1 MHNFPIVFR
10 FEFRTLIQK
19 KTVLVTTLL
28 LCAGLLAV
36 TSLPTIIKLFQT
48 QKGTPDSAQTVLI
61 ANAAYVIE
69 DPMIV
74 QDELFAVLRE
84 PTPKLFTSKEAL
96 QEAVKQGEYRNGF
109 VVHSLSSFTMIVQ
122 DKGNF
127 DYSGSTMRE
136 VLLSYQKL
144 AKLQAAGLAQED
156 IKGIMEANVAMET
169 VVLGKD
175 SMQGFV
181 FAYVFMIVVYMLI
194 LLYGSSV
201 STSVAREKDSR
212 TMELLITSTNPR
224 ELMLGK
230 VFASGLVGFLQVGL
244 MVLVTYLGYQLNASN
259 YPAEITAMLQGSMS
273 VEAVAVFVLFSVT
286 GYFLYLFIYAAL
298 GSLVSKVED
307 VTSAV
312 TPVTFLFV
320 IAYLIASYSMQMP
333 GSMITKISS
342 FIPFVSIF
350 TMPIRFM
357 MVSVSLV
364 EVGISLLLTIAAAYL
379 MAYTSIYIYRAGS
392 LNYGNRLRFTSM
404 MKDMILRK

>member
-1 MHNFPIVFR
+1 MRNFPIVFR
-10 FEFRTLIQK
+10 FEFRSLIQK
-19 KTVLVTTLL
+19 KTVLVTTFL
-28 LCAGLLAV
+28 LCAGLLIV

-48 QKGTPDSAQTVLI
+48 EKSTANPGQVTLI

-69 DPMIV
+69 DSTIV
-74 QDELFAVLRE
+74 QAELFAVLQEQNPRIY
-84 PTPKLFTSKEAL
+84 PNSQAL
-96 QEAVKQGEYRNGF
+96 KDAVKQSEHQYGF
-109 VVHSLSSFTMIVQ
+109 IVHSLSSVTMIVQ

-127 DYSGSTMRE
+127 DYGGSTMQE
-136 VLLSYQKL
+136 ALQSYQKL
-144 AKLQAAGLAQED
+144 VKMQAAGLSPDEVKD
-156 IKGIMEANVAMET
+156 IMGASVIVQTEVM
-169 VVLGKD
+169 GKD

-181 FAYVFMIVVYMLI
+181 FAYAFMIVVYMLI

-244 MVLVTYLGYQLNASN
+244 MVVVTYLGYQLNSAN
-259 YPAEITAMLQGSMS
+259 YPEIVSAMLRGSMS
-273 VEAVAVFVLFSVT
+273 MEAIVVFILFSVT

-307 VTSAV
+307 VASAV

-320 IAYLIASYSMQMP
+320 IAYLIASYSMQLP
-333 GSMITKISS
+333 GSVITRISS

-357 MVSVSLV
+357 MVSVALW
-364 EVGISLLLTIAAAYL
+364 EVGLSLILTIAAACL
-379 MAYTSIYIYRAGS
+379 MAYISIYIYRAGS
-392 LNYGNRLRFTSM
+392 LHYGNRLRFGTM
-404 MKDMILRK
+404 MKNMIMRK